1 MVKKKN
7 IITQGSVCP
16 KSAYNFASSL
26 SSSSLLNHGGQL
38 SFCFLLP
45 TYEQLT
51 GLYLCSN
58 SLRASTESPII
69 LLHTYLLDLSLQ
81 GGLTKVKPDVNS
93 VGVHQQLNP
102 KP

>member
-58 SLRASTESPII
+58 SLRASTDLVVTYYPS
-69 LLHTYLLDLSLQ
+69 TYLPIGPILAGWVNQ
-81 GGLTKVKPDVNS
+81 GET
-93 VGVHQQLNP
+93 
-102 KP
+102 